1 MFMKGSIRKI
11 IIQRFV
17 PIWKIIRQF
26 VNLDTNSAILVTNVL
41 TTKVKTIVNIVTII
55 LCVF

>member
-1 MFMKGSIRKI
+1 MKGTFRKI
-11 IIQRFV
+11 VIQRFV